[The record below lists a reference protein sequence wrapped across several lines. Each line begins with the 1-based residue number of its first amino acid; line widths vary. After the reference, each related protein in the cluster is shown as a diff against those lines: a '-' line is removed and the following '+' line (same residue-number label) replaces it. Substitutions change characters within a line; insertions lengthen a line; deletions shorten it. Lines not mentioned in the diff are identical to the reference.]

1 VTASPHRLALLL
13 AAAFAGVWL
22 GAAGLTA
29 ASARLPNEAS
39 GWVLVLFP
47 PGLGSAAAAA
57 RIVDAEGLPS
67 EPFGAAFAW
76 TAYSPAAGFAG
87 RLKDQGAM
95 LVIPLLGGLRFAS
108 ICGGGMELLSR
119 ADTTASDP

>member
-1 VTASPHRLALLL
+1 MDDGVGPDRRGVDDGGVRAKDGPHPD
-13 AAAFAGVWL
+13 
-22 GAAGLTA
+22 GLRTGDVVPRTVA
-29 ASARLPNEAS
+29 HEQRSR
-39 GWVLVLFP
+39 
-47 PGLGSAAAAA
+47 